1 VHPHPVLLLVHLLAH
16 LLHALHRLLLVVLLF
31 GVPLLLLL
39 LLLLGV
45 DRRYVEVFVAE
56 TRRVKRLENDV
67 RRLNN
72 YRNEKTQ

>member
-1 VHPHPVLLLVHLLAH
+1 